1 MTEHVLIE
9 RHGAI
14 LTIRLNRPE
23 KKNALTRTM
32 YLAMADGLR
41 QAARM
46 TPCMSC
52 CWRAAQDFTAGNDIG
67 DFAKAGERDP
77 KDPGAAFDFLEAILA
92 FEKPVVAAVRGNA
105 VGIGTTMLLHC
116 DVVVASETA
125 RLMMPF
131 TRLALCPEAG
141 SSLLMPARVG
151 PAVANWWLL
160 ASAGFSGA
168 DAAAAGLATRAV
180 ADDEVEAT
188 AAQMAAPWPPC
199 RRLGAGI
206 EAPDPRA
213 ADGGGE
219 GGDGGRTRDLRRAAA
234 QPRGAGG
241 LCGVS
246 QKGGVE
252 KGPPADGAEKPQT
265 PGMG

>member
-1 MTEHVLIE
+1 MTEHVLTE
-9 RHGAI
+9 RHGAVM
-14 LTIRLNRPE
+14 TIRLNRPD
-23 KKNALTRTM
+23 KKNALTRDM
-32 YLAMADGLR
+32 YRGMAAGLHTAASDDAVHVVLLAGGA
-41 QAARM
+41 
-46 TPCMSC
+46 
-52 CWRAAQDFTAGNDIG
+52 DFTAGNDIG
-67 DFAKAGERDP
+67 DFAKAGDRDP

-92 FEKPVVAAVRGNA
+92 FQKPVVAAVRGNA

-151 PAVANWWLL
+151 PAIANWWLL

-188 AAQMAAPWPPC
+188 AAQMAATLAALPPGSVQESK
-199 RRLGAGI
+199 RLIRAPHMEAVKAAMAAERVSFGERLRSPEAQAAFAGFLKK
-206 EAPDPRA
+206 A
-213 ADGGGE
+213 
-219 GGDGGRTRDLRRAAA
+219 
-234 QPRGAGG
+234 
-241 LCGVS
+241 S
-246 QKGGVE
+246 
-252 KGPPADGAEKPQT
+252 
-265 PGMG
+265 

>member
-23 KKNALTRTM
+23 KKNALTRAM
-32 YLAMADGLR
+32 YLAMADGVR
-41 QAARM
+41 QAA
-46 TPCMSC
+46 
-52 CWRAAQDFTAGNDIG
+52 ADDAVHVVLLAGGADFTAGNDIG

-188 AAQMAAPWPPC
+188 AAQMAATLAALPPGSVQESK
-199 RRLGAGI
+199 RLIRAPHAEAVKRAMAAERDSFGERLRSPEAQAAFAGF
-206 EAPDPRA
+206 
-213 ADGGGE
+213 
-219 GGDGGRTRDLRRAAA
+219 LKK
-234 QPRGAGG
+234 AG
-241 LCGVS
+241 
-246 QKGGVE
+246 
-252 KGPPADGAEKPQT
+252 
-265 PGMG
+265 

>member
-1 MTEHVLIE
+1 MTDHVLTE
-9 RHGAI
+9 RHGAVM
-14 LTIRLNRPE
+14 TIRLNRPE
-23 KKNALTRTM
+23 KKNALTRDM
-32 YLAMADGLR
+32 YRAMAAGLH
-41 QAARM
+41 AA
-46 TPCMSC
+46 
-52 CWRAAQDFTAGNDIG
+52 AADDAAHVVLLAGGQDFTAGNDIA

-92 FEKPVVAAVRGNA
+92 FKKPVVAAVRGNA

-188 AAQMAAPWPPC
+188 AAQMAATLAALPPGSVQESK
-199 RRLGAGI
+199 RLIRAPHMEAVKTAMAAERVSFGERLRSPEAQAAFAGFLKK
-206 EAPDPRA
+206 A
-213 ADGGGE
+213 
-219 GGDGGRTRDLRRAAA
+219 
-234 QPRGAGG
+234 
-241 LCGVS
+241 
-246 QKGGVE
+246 
-252 KGPPADGAEKPQT
+252 
-265 PGMG
+265 